1 MHLPSLASVWR
12 RVSLWIYILLA
23 GVGTLRA
30 ADDIVVRRVF
40 GPEVPT
46 GKYKHPASFDEMRNG
61 DLYLVYYGGDGEYA
75 EGTAVFGSRL
85 KRGSK
90 SWSKPVKIAN
100 HPLRSLGNAVIWQ
113 APGEEVWLFYVTRH
127 GETWSTSRIMA
138 KISKDGARSWSD
150 AFPVTFEEGT
160 MVRSR
165 PIVLSDGAY
174 LLPIYHETGHDTEFT
189 AATTSS
195 LFLRF
200 DPTKKTWSESNR
212 VRSRL
217 GNLQAAVAQISDGRL
232 IAFCRRGGDYEPGN
246 DGFVVRTESSDGGRT
261 WSEGR
266 ETEFPNPNAAV
277 ELIRLQNGHLA
288 FIYNNSMND
297 RTPLT
302 VAISTDDAKTFPHRR
317 NIASG
322 PGDFAYPTAA
332 QTRDG
337 RIHVIFTSDER
348 TVIRHAVFD
357 ERAVLEP
364 GNAPSPR

>member
-1 MHLPSLASVWR
+1 
-12 RVSLWIYILLA
+12 
-23 GVGTLRA
+23 
-30 ADDIVVRRVF
+30 
-40 GPEVPT
+40 
-46 GKYKHPASFDEMRNG
+46 
-61 DLYLVYYGGDGEYA
+61 
-75 EGTAVFGSRL
+75 
-85 KRGSK
+85 
-90 SWSKPVKIAN
+90 
-100 HPLRSLGNAVIWQ
+100 
-113 APGEEVWLFYVTRH
+113 
-127 GETWSTSRIMA
+127 
-138 KISKDGARSWSD
+138 
-150 AFPVTFEEGT
+150 

-165 PIVLSDGAY
+165 PILLNDGAY

-200 DPTKKTWSESNR
+200 DPAKKTWSESNR

-217 GNLQAAVAQISDGRL
+217 GNLQAAVAQLDDGRL
-232 IAFCRRGGDYEPGN
+232 IAYCRRGGDYEPGN
-246 DGFVVRTESSDGGRT
+246 DGFVVRTDSTDGGRT

-277 ELIRLQNGHLA
+277 EFIRLRNGHLA
-288 FIYNNSMND
+288 LIYNDSMND

-302 VAISTDDAKTFPHRR
+302 IAISTDGAKTFPHRR
-317 NIASG
+317 TIASG

-364 GNAPSPR
+364 GKAPSLR